1 MLREILF
8 NATIPGAYINAVNAS
23 NERNRRARRHPNDD
37 RMLDKSAGVRKS
49 VWAALWV
56 KLVSR
61 FSRRAQADACQ
72 TPAE

>member
-23 NERNRRARRHPNDD
+23 NERDRRHPNDD

>member
-1 MLREILF
+1 MLREIPF

-23 NERNRRARRHPNDD
+23 NERDRRHPNDD

>member
-8 NATIPGAYINAVNAS
+8 NATIRGAYINAVNAS
-23 NERNRRARRHPNDD
+23 NERDRRHPNDD